1 MPKLLFA
8 RPPVDVVEERQVRKV
23 AGSRHA
29 PGDWIRRAQMI
40 VRSWDGLR
48 TTAIARELGCHPQT
62 VRERLTRFN
71 TEGVDGLGDR
81 PGPGR
86 RPRLTEDERS
96 RIVALARR
104 RPLGAIIHM
113 PDGALETAAPEA
125 DAQWSL
131 DALAAAARGRG
142 IQIGRSQ
149 VRRILLREGVR
160 WRGVHTWADS
170 DDPEFAPK
178 GQPSSRSPPRRPRTA
193 R

>member
-8 RPPVDVVEERQVRKV
+8 RPPVDGVEERQVRKV

-29 PGDWIRRAQMI
+29 PGDWIRRSQMI

-62 VRERLTRFN
+62 VRECLTRFN
-71 TEGVDGLGDR
+71 AEGVDGLGDR

-86 RPRLTEDERS
+86 PPRLTEDERS
-96 RIVALARR
+96 RIVVLARSC
-104 RPLGAIIHM
+104 PSGAIIRS
-113 PDGALETAAPEA
+113 PDGTLETAVPAA
-125 DAQWSL
+125 NAQCSL

-142 IQIGRSQ
+142 ILIGRSQ

-160 WRGVHTWADS
+160 WRGVHTWAES
-170 DDPEFAPK
+170 DDPECAPK
-178 GQPSSRSPPRRPRTA
+178 GRPSSRSTPRRLRTV

>member
-8 RPPVDVVEERQVRKV
+8 RPPVDLVEERQVRKV

-48 TTAIARELGCHPQT
+48 TTVIARELGCHPQT

-71 TEGVDGLGDR
+71 AEGVDGLGDR

-86 RPRLTEDERS
+86 PPRLTEDERS
-96 RIVALARR
+96 QIIALARS
-104 RPLGAIIHM
+104 RPPGAIIRQ
-113 PDGALETAAPEA
+113 PDGTLDTAAVEA
-125 DAQWSL
+125 AAQWSL
-131 DALAAAARGRG
+131 DALAATGRERG
-142 IQIGRSQ
+142 IRIGRSQ
-149 VRRILLREGVR
+149 VRPILLQEGVR
-160 WRGVHTWADS
+160 WRGVHTWAES
-170 DDPEFAPK
+170 GDPDFAPK
-178 GQPSSRSPPRRPRTA
+178 GPPSSRSTPRRPRTV